1 MFLEYFNNKLSS
13 TTKLAK
19 YNIIAL
25 GVIGTF
31 GHPLYW
37 AIWTYIF
44 PQPYENVFIRF
55 SAAIACLVLLLNEYL
70 PERTKRYF
78 PAYWFC
84 AVIYALPFLFTVH
97 LIKNNFSDIWMMC
110 EVGMGFMVIIFIPDA
125 LLMLLNI
132 ILGVVLAIW
141 FCNIFPE
148 PSSVVLEN
156 GVRFFPGDKY
166 IPIWTFLLVAGP
178 VFSNSGILGATYERA
193 NKVLRYS
200 LAIAGSIAHELRNP
214 INTINLTGTQ
224 IKNLLNQSSD
234 FNNKEK
240 ISSLTDQISDSISE
254 ANNIIN
260 IILSDLSE
268 NPIDDKDFVFLQ
280 PNLIIPKIVQNYS
293 YKNQDEKNCVQII
306 VSPSNDFTI
315 KAVAE
320 RFTFIIYNLL
330 KNALYYLNQY
340 TDLKITIGAEVREIK
355 GVKWNTIYVHDT
367 GPGISPEIISK
378 LFDDFYTNNKKDGTG
393 LGLSFCKRNMKAFGG
408 DIICESQFG
417 NGANGQRENGWT
429 KFSLLFPQVSK
440 DNTNITSLREEQRR
454 GNPVFE
460 LDSESPRYARDDN
473 SKNPNNSMTNLNTKN
488 ISDFSELLANKK
500 ILIADDHD
508 LSLKTMQGWLECYG
522 CEVSTALN
530 GEELVRAYKNNLDQ
544 NYKSNFD
551 LIITDFCMPIKNG
564 DEVVRE
570 IRELEKQNN
579 VSSCNATPIIVVSG
593 NDDRETLNQLLEPRL
608 TNYFIKGSDLNHL
621 LEIVCKSVL

>member
-1 MFLEYFNNKLSS
+1 MREFFNKTPYNK
-13 TTKLAK
+13 
-19 YNIIAL
+19 YHIIA
-25 GVIGTF
+25 F
-31 GHPLYW
+31 GMLAFVAHPFYW
-37 AIWTYIF
+37 FWWSYIL
-44 PQPYENVFIRF
+44 PNIYENPYLRIIGSLSGLIMVIMIINEDKFRKIIPISWIIMVTYNLPFIF
-55 SAAIACLVLLLNEYL
+55 TFFLLKNHLCEVWLMAEIIMIFTVLIFIHSLTKALLVLAFGM
-70 PERTKRYF
+70 TI
-78 PAYWFC
+78 
-84 AVIYALPFLFTVH
+84 AVISIKLTGDEIFYPSELFISHFVMYFLALFGGS
-97 LIKNNFSDIWMMC
+97 I
-110 EVGMGFMVIIFIPDA
+110 
-125 LLMLLNI
+125 LNKTNV
-132 ILGVVLAIW
+132 LGIEEIEKQKSEITA
-141 FCNIFPE
+141 
-148 PSSVVLEN
+148 
-156 GVRFFPGDKY
+156 
-166 IPIWTFLLVAGP
+166 
-178 VFSNSGILGATYERA
+178 ERA
-193 NKVLRYS
+193 KIFKYL
-200 LAIAGSIAHELRNP
+200 AGSIAHELRNP

-293 YKNQDEKNCVQII
+293 YKNQDEKNCVQLI

-315 KAVAE
+315 KAVPE

-378 LFDDFYTNNKKDGTG
+378 LFDDFYTSNKKDGTG

-417 NGANGQRENGWT
+417 NGANCWT
-429 KFSLLFPQVSK
+429 KFSLLFPQIQLPTDHK
-440 DNTNITSLREEQRR
+440 FDNKITLQ
-454 GNPVFE
+454 PT
-460 LDSESPRYARDDN
+460 
-473 SKNPNNSMTNLNTKN
+473 KNPNNSMTNLNTKN

-530 GEELVRAYKNNLDQ
+530 GEDLVRAYKNNLDQ

-593 NDDRETLNQLLEPRL
+593 NDDRETINTLQKSHSTKNFVKGDNLE
-608 TNYFIKGSDLNHL
+608 NL
-621 LEIVCKSVL
+621 LEIILDLTTIRQI

>member
-1 MFLEYFNNKLSS
+1 MFLEYFANKLSS
-13 TTKLAK
+13 TTNLAK

-78 PAYWFC
+78 PTYWFC

-148 PSSVVLEN
+148 TSSVVLEN

-293 YKNQDEKNCVQII
+293 YKNQDEKNCVQLI

-315 KAVAE
+315 KAVPE

-417 NGANGQRENGWT
+417 NGANCWT
-429 KFSLLFPQVSK
+429 KFSLLFPQIQLPTDHK
-440 DNTNITSLREEQRR
+440 FDNKITLQ
-454 GNPVFE
+454 PT
-460 LDSESPRYARDDN
+460 
-473 SKNPNNSMTNLNTKN
+473 KNPNNSMTNLNTKN

-530 GEELVRAYKNNLDQ
+530 GEDLVRAYKNNLDQ

-593 NDDRETLNQLLEPRL
+593 NDDRETINTLQKFHSTKNFVKGDNLE
-608 TNYFIKGSDLNHL
+608 NL
-621 LEIVCKSVL
+621 LEIILDLTTIRQI